1 LNNWVKQ
8 VNIKLLKVKIKI
20 TYSGSGAF
28 GGWLYLLI
36 YFTGLFG
43 FKDIVGED
51 GFHTFWIHLFIY
63 GIFIHVFILLGSLL
77 SSLIGKD
84 KEFTK
89 SEIDY
94 KFPDK
99 KD

>member
-1 LNNWVKQ
+1 M
-8 VNIKLLKVKIKI
+8 KIKI
-20 TYSGSGAF
+20 TYFGSGAF

-43 FKDIVGED
+43 FKDIVGND
-51 GFHTFWIHLFIY
+51 GIHTFWIHVFIF
-63 GIFIHVFILLGSLL
+63 GIFVSAFTLLGFLLSILLG
-77 SSLIGKD
+77 KE
-84 KEFTK
+84 KEFTE

-99 KD
+99 KY